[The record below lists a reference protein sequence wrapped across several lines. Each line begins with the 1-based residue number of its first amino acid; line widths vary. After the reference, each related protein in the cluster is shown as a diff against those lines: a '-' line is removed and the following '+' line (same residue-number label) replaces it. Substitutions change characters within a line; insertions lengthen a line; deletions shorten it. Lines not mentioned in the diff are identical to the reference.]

1 LPTTSVVGRIAA
13 FVALVAAVVVVA
25 VLLLRGGDSYEVTAE
40 FENASQLVG
49 GEQVVVGGVPAGS
62 VSDISLGRDG
72 QALVSFSVS
81 DDYAPLPAE
90 TTATVRSYSLSGI
103 ANRQVQLT
111 MPPDGE
117 ATGDPIADG
126 GLIDQS
132 QTVSEVDLD
141 QIFNTLDDRTVNNL
155 KKVIRGF
162 EVSYDGVGEQANRGY
177 KYLNPFLSTS
187 RRVFEELTYD
197 DRAFERLI
205 VDTSRLSGALA
216 QRSPDISQLV
226 HNLNVMMGAI
236 GRQREALSAAIAG
249 LPDFMRRF
257 NTTAVNL
264 RATLDDLD
272 PLVDASKPA
281 AVRLRP
287 FFAEFRAAAADAV
300 PTVRDL
306 QTIIKR
312 KRPDNDLVE
321 LTKLQVP
328 LSEIAVGPVQANGE
342 ERRGAFPEAVAS
354 LEDSLPQ
361 LEFFRAYT
369 PELVGWFNDFGGSG
383 VFDANG
389 GIGRFSVL
397 LNAFTPTLPGNV
409 PNPIPTPPGLDL
421 DGPAGPLPPLGGN
434 APIPPDEFFAQFDLD
449 NLERCPGANE
459 RNPGDGSTPFT
470 DNGTLDCDPSQVP
483 PGP

>member
-1 LPTTSVVGRIAA
+1 MPTSSVVGRIAA
-13 FVALVAAVVVVA
+13 LVALLAALVVVGI
-25 VLLLRGGDSYEVTAE
+25 LLLGGGDSYKVTAE

-62 VSDISLGRDG
+62 VDDIALGDDG
-72 QALVSFSVS
+72 QALVTFTVS

-111 MPPDGE
+111 LPADGQ
-117 ATGDPIADG
+117 ATGDPIPDG
-126 GLIDQS
+126 GTMDQS
-132 QTVSEVDLD
+132 RTVSEVDLD
-141 QIFNTLDDRTVNNL
+141 QIFNTLDDRTVANL

-162 EVSYDGVGEQANRGY
+162 EVSYDGVGEQANRGFR
-177 KYLNPFLSTS
+177 YLNPFLSTS
-187 RRVFEELTYD
+187 RRVFAELTYD
-197 DRAFERLI
+197 TRSLERLL
-205 VDTSRLSGALA
+205 VDASRLSGALA
-216 QRSPDISQLV
+216 QRSPDISALV
-226 HNLNVMMGAI
+226 HNLNAMMGAI
-236 GRQREALSAAIAG
+236 GRRKEALSQAIAG

-272 PLVDASKPA
+272 PLIDASKPA
-281 AVRLRP
+281 AERLGP
-287 FFAEFRAAAADAV
+287 FFAELRAAAADAV

-306 QTIIKR
+306 RRIIRR
-312 KRPDNDLVE
+312 KRPANDLVE

-328 LSEIAVGPVQANGE
+328 LSEIAVGPVQRNGA
-342 ERRGAFPEAVAS
+342 ERRGAFPESVAS

-361 LEFFRAYT
+361 LRFFRAYT

-409 PNPIPTPPGLDL
+409 PNPIPSPAGLDL
-421 DGPAGPLPPLGGN
+421 DGPGPLPPLAGN
-434 APIPPDEFFAQFDLD
+434 TPLSTSEFFNAFDLD

-459 RNPGDGSTPFT
+459 RNPGDNSTPFT
-470 DNGTLDCDPSQVP
+470 DGGTLDCDPSQVP

>member
-1 LPTTSVVGRIAA
+1 LPTSSVVGRIAA
-13 FVALVAAVVVVA
+13 LVALVAALVVVGI
-25 VLLLRGGDSYEVTAE
+25 LLLGGGDSYKVTAE

-62 VSDISLGRDG
+62 VDDIALGDDG
-72 QALVSFSVS
+72 QALVTFTVS

-111 MPPDGE
+111 LPPDGQE
-117 ATGDPIADG
+117 TGDPIPDG
-126 GLIDQS
+126 GVMDQS

-141 QIFNTLDDRTVNNL
+141 QIFNTLDDRTVANL
-155 KKVIRGF
+155 KKVIRGL
-162 EVSYDGVGEQANRGY
+162 EVSYDGVGERANRGFR
-177 KYLNPFLSTS
+177 YLNPFLSTS
-187 RRVFEELTYD
+187 RRVFAELTYD
-197 DRAFERLI
+197 SRALERLV
-205 VDTSRLSGALA
+205 VDASRLSGALA

-226 HNLNVMMGAI
+226 ENLNAMMGAI
-236 GRQREALSAAIAG
+236 GRRKEALSAAIAG

-257 NTTAVNL
+257 DTTAVNL

-281 AVRLRP
+281 AARLGP
-287 FFAEFRAAAADAV
+287 FFAELRAAAADAV

-306 QTIIKR
+306 RRIIRR
-312 KRPDNDLVE
+312 KRPANDLVE

-328 LSEIAVGPVQANGE
+328 LSEIAVGPVEANGA
-342 ERRGAFPEAVAS
+342 ERRGAFPESVAA

-361 LEFFRAYT
+361 LRFFRAYT

-409 PNPIPTPPGLDL
+409 PNPIPTPAGLDL
-421 DGPAGPLPPLGGN
+421 DGPGPLPPLAGV
-434 APIPPDEFFAQFDLD
+434 PPESAEEFFAAFDLD
-449 NLERCPGANE
+449 NTERCPGANE
-459 RNPGDGSTPFT
+459 RNPGDNSTPFT
-470 DNGTLDCDPSQVP
+470 DGGTLDCDPSQVP